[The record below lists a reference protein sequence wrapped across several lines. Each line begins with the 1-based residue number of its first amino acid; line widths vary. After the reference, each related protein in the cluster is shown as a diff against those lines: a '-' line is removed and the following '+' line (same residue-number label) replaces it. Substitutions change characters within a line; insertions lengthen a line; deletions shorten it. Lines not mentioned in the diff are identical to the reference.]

1 MNVGM
6 VGLGKLGLPVAV
18 SFGQVHKVFGYDL
31 NPALMRKRPYE
42 HKELG
47 PSGNDDFQAYFDKA
61 DIVFSSLKEMAD
73 SCRVIFV
80 AVQTPHEPKYEG
92 ITRIP
97 KTTKDFDY
105 RHLKKAVQDLAVHLG
120 PGHVVAVISTCLP
133 GTMRLEIDP
142 LLKKWGTALVY
153 NPSFIAMGTV
163 MKDFVNP
170 EFVLLG
176 SRSEAARTTV
186 KTVYSALYDAKFM
199 EMSIESAELAKVAYN
214 TFIGMKIVFA
224 NTVMEIC
231 QNVDGCDADE
241 VMGAIKAA
249 KNRLISTKYL
259 DPGMGDGG
267 GCHPR
272 DGIAMSHL
280 ARKLV
285 LSHNLF
291 NDLMV
296 AREEQTEFLVDA
308 IEHARNLTGLKVVI
322 LGRAFKPE
330 TRITTG
336 SPALLLEHLL
346 SERDIAFTS
355 SDDVP
360 EELVKSVF
368 FVATKHDIFRHVK
381 FPEGSTV
388 IDPHRYI
395 EDQAGVN
402 VFRVGEA

>member
-1 MNVGM
+1 MNIGM

-61 DIVFSSLKEMAD
+61 DIVFSGLKEMAD
-73 SCRVIFV
+73 SCSVIFV

-105 RHLKKAVQDLAVHLG
+105 RHLRNAVQDLAVHLG
-120 PGHVVAVISTCLP
+120 PRHVVVVISTCLP
-133 GTMRLEIDP
+133 GTMRREIDP
-142 LLKKWGTALVY
+142 LLKKWGTTLVY

-163 MKDFVNP
+163 MKDFMNP

-176 SRSEAARTTV
+176 SRSEASRETV
-186 KTVYSALYDAKFM
+186 KAVYSALYDAKFM

-231 QNVDGCDADE
+231 HKVEGCDADQ

-280 ARKLV
+280 ATKLM
-285 LSHNLF
+285 LSHDLF
-291 NDLMV
+291 KDLML
-296 AREEQTEFLVDA
+296 AREDQTDWLADLVEIHHEIA
-308 IEHARNLTGLKVVI
+308 NLPVVI

-336 SPALLLEHLL
+336 SPAVLLENLL
-346 SERDIAFTS
+346 SEHDVPFTS
-355 SDDVP
+355 SDEVP
-360 EELVKSVF
+360 KTLIKSVF
-368 FVATKHDIFRHVK
+368 FVATKHDSFRHVK
-381 FPEGSTV
+381 FPEGSV
-388 IDPHRYI
+388 VLDPHGYI
-395 EDQAGVN
+395 EDQAGVK
-402 VFRVGEA
+402 VIRVGRK